1 MQAVRLTSIVALVLA
16 FSLAACRKNSPVQ
29 NTQPAV
35 AEHAVDIL
43 QAKAE
48 LGDAEAQHEL
58 GERYVTGRGV
68 SRDHVKGFEWHL
80 KAANQGHI
88 KAQDAIGFAYQF
100 GIGTAQNSNEAV
112 KWYKM
117 AAEQGDALAQQSLG
131 NIFYGGRGVP
141 RDGAEAAKWYLK
153 AAAQGDAD
161 SQKYLGDIYHYGIG
175 VPVDPAEAVKW
186 WLMAAQNG
194 HAEAQYALGCMYNE
208 YKNVPNS
215 KANAFKWWLM
225 AAQQEHLEAQHNIG
239 IAYLDGEGVAKDEV
253 QAFSWIRK
261 SADQGRL
268 EWQYLLGVMHFK
280 GQGTAK
286 NNVEAVRWFMRAAE
300 CGLSAAQHSIG
311 ALYYEGIGVPKDDVI
326 SYKWL
331 LLAAAQG
338 NETSKGYAKMLE
350 GVLTPNQLA
359 EGQRMAREFQP
370 RKSPPIDRPIAREG
384 VAESRPESTG
394 SGFFI
399 TDDGYL
405 ITNQHVAD
413 ENASVRVLTGSGAI
427 PAKVVKVDRANDIAL
442 LKAEG
447 KFSPLA
453 ITSSRGVR
461 LGSTAATVG
470 FPNVGLQGYSPKLA
484 KGEIASLAGIQD
496 DARHFQISVPV
507 QPGNSGGALVDER
520 GNVIGVVVA
529 KLSQKAAIATT
540 GTLAENVSYAVK
552 SSYLLS
558 FLESVPDVAA
568 KLREPNTSERK
579 FEDVIHDAEQAAVL
593 VLVY

>member
-1 MQAVRLTSIVALVLA
+1 MQTLLSAPVFALVLA
-16 FSLAACRKNSPVQ
+16 LALVGCSKNSQAQ
-29 NTQPAV
+29 NAQPAEQ
-35 AEHAVDIL
+35 AIDAL
-43 QAKAE
+43 RAKAE
-48 LGDAEAQHEL
+48 QGDAEAQHEL
-58 GERYVTGRGV
+58 GEIYATGRGIP
-68 SRDHVKGFEWHL
+68 RDHVKGFEWYL

-88 KAQDAIGFAYQF
+88 KAQYALGFAYQF

-112 KWYKM
+112 KWYKKS
-117 AAEQGDALAQQSLG
+117 AEQGDVNAQATLG
-131 NIFYGGRGVP
+131 NTFYGGRGVP
-141 RDGAEAAKWYLK
+141 KDGAEAVKWYLQ
-153 AAAQGDAD
+153 AAVQGDID
-161 SQKYLGDIYHYGIG
+161 SQKYLGDIYFFGIG
-175 VPVDPAEAVKW
+175 VPVDGAEAIKW

-280 GQGTAK
+280 GQGTPK

-370 RKSPPIDRPIAREG
+370 RKPAQAGSAAPHEG
-384 VAESRPESTG
+384 VMDSRPLSAGT
-394 SGFFI
+394 GFFI

-413 ENASVRVLTGSGAI
+413 EGAAVRVLTGNGAI
-427 PAKVVKVDRANDIAL
+427 PAKVVKVDRANDLAL
-442 LKAEG
+442 LKVEG
-447 KFSPLA
+447 KFAPLA
-453 ITSSRGVR
+453 ITSSRGAR

-568 KLREPNTSERK
+568 KLKEPNTRERK
-579 FEDVIHDAEQAAVL
+579 FEDVIKDAEQAAVL